1 MDPHA
6 KEDIQKFKE
15 KLEKIDKE
23 MDKQSKAVLASSL
36 DFYSIRDEFTMLSDK
51 LHAYEQAYNCLHE

>member
-1 MDPHA
+1 MDPAA

-23 MDKQSKAVLASSL
+23 MDKHSKNVLAASL
-36 DFYSIRDEFTMLSDK
+36 DFYSIRDEHTTLSDK
-51 LHAYEQAYNCLHE
+51 KHAIE

>member
-23 MDKQSKAVLASSL
+23 MDKHSKMVLASSV
-36 DFYSIRDEFTMLSDK
+36 DYYSIRDEYTVLSDK
-51 LHAYEQAYNCLHE
+51 